1 MGIKLTSG
9 SKNTSKKNYS
19 KDSDLVF
26 EKEAFLQYFQKDLKP
41 RTIKE
46 INNNRSTAYNISL

>member
-9 SKNTSKKNYS
+9 SKNISKKDCS
-19 KDSDLVF
+19 KDSNLVF

-46 INNNRSTAYNISL
+46 VNNNRSTAYNISI